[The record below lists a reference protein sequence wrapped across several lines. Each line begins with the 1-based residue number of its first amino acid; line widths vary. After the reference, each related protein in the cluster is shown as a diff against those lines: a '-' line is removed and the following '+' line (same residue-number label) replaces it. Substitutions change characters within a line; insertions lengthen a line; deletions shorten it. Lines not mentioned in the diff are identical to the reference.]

1 MKVLILGGTGAMGVH
16 LVSLL
21 AENISAS
28 ITVTSRTR
36 SGYDGRVEYI
46 AGNAKD
52 ENFINELL
60 SQHWDVI
67 VDFMVYSTQEF
78 KSKYE
83 QFLQSTNQYI
93 YLSSSRVYAN
103 SEYPLTESSPR
114 LLDVS
119 NDQVYLATDEYALT
133 KARQENLLF
142 DSIHKNWTII
152 RPYITYSDERLQLGV
167 LEKEDWLYRALR
179 GRTIIDSK
187 DIQSKSTTLTSGR
200 DVARGIVAIMG
211 KPSALGEA
219 FHITSGVSIF
229 WKEVSDIYFSVLE
242 SHLKHRPKMLLQDLN
257 EFMQWRAGKYQIT
270 CDRLYDRCF
279 DNHKINKYIDT
290 SDFIKP
296 QFGLAQCLERF
307 IKSGNSNFK
316 ALNWKAEAIK
326 DRIVHER
333 TSLFEISS
341 LKQKTKY
348 CIFRYT
354 KTS

>member
-21 AENISAS
+21 AENLSTS
-28 ITVTSRTR
+28 IAVTSRTR
-36 SGYDGRVEYI
+36 SGHDGRVEYI
-46 AGNAKD
+46 TGNAKD

-60 SQHWDVI
+60 SQHWDVV

-103 SEYPLTESSPR
+103 SEQPLTESSPR
-114 LLDVS
+114 LLDVC

-152 RPYITYSDERLQLGV
+152 RPYITYSSERLQLGV
-167 LEKEDWLYRALR
+167 LEKEDWLYRALQ
-179 GRTIIDSK
+179 GRTIINSK
-187 DIQSKSTTLTSGR
+187 DIQLKHTTLTSGR
-200 DVARGIVAIMG
+200 DVAQGIAAIIG

-219 FHITSGVSIF
+219 FHITSGVSIC
-229 WKEVSDIYFSVLE
+229 WKEVSEIYLAVLE
-242 SHLKHRPKMLLQDLN
+242 SHLKHCPKVLLQDLN

-270 CDRLYDRCF
+270 CDRLYDRYF
-279 DNHKINKYIDT
+279 DNHKINQYIDT

-296 QFGLAQCLERF
+296 QVGLAQCLERF
-307 IKSGNSNFK
+307 IKSGNSDFK

-333 TSLFEISS
+333 TSLLEIPS

-354 KTS
+354 KIS